1 MKPEPEHAN
10 AIECRGVTKVYGS
23 GNGAIRAVDG
33 VDFSVREQ
41 EFLCLLGPSGCG
53 KSTILH
59 LIAGFI
65 RPSEGQVFVWN
76 RPVRGPGTDRAVV
89 FQRHSLFPWKTV
101 GQNIAVG
108 PRMRGLPTG
117 SIRQLVE
124 HYLERTGLADFRHH
138 YPREL
143 SVGMQQRVGLA
154 RAFAN
159 DPGILLMDEPFG
171 SLDAQTRLRMQEL
184 LLSIWSEHRKTVL
197 FVTHDVEEAILLSD
211 RVLILS
217 SRPSLVHEEIVIDLP
232 RPRTHET
239 LTEPACV
246 ALRTR
251 IMRSLFG
258 FLPESVFPG
267 VDEPS
272 LRIGDFVLTAYRGE
286 SWLDGLWGREAKKT
300 KPPSRNA
307 FPL

>member
-1 MKPEPEHAN
+1 MKSEHEHAN
-10 AIECRGVTKVYGS
+10 VIECRGVTKVYGT
-23 GNGAIRAVDG
+23 GNGGVLAVER
-33 VDFSVREQ
+33 VEFAVQERE
-41 EFLCLLGPSGCG
+41 FVCLLGPSGCG

-65 RPSEGQVFVWN
+65 QPNEGHVIVCK
-76 RPVRGPGTDRAVV
+76 RPVRGSGTDRGVV

-101 GQNIAVG
+101 SQNIAVG
-108 PRMRGLPTG
+108 PRMQGLPTA
-117 SIRQLVE
+117 SIYQVVE
-124 HYLERTGLADFRHH
+124 HYLERTGLADFRHR

-197 FVTHDVEEAILLSD
+197 FVTHDIEEAILLSD
-211 RVLILS
+211 RVLMLS
-217 SRPSLVHEEIVIDLP
+217 SRPARVHEEIVIDLP
-232 RPRTHET
+232 RPRTHAT
-239 LTEPACV
+239 LTQPACV

-251 IMRSLFG
+251 IMKSLFD
-258 FLPESVFPG
+258 S
-267 VDEPS
+267 
-272 LRIGDFVLTAYRGE
+272 
-286 SWLDGLWGREAKKT
+286 
-300 KPPSRNA
+300 
-307 FPL
+307 

>member
-1 MKPEPEHAN
+1 MKSEHGHAN
-10 AIECRGVTKVYGS
+10 VIECRKVTKFYGS
-23 GNGAIRAVDG
+23 GDDAVLAVEG
-33 VDFSVREQ
+33 VEFSVQER
-41 EFLCLLGPSGCG
+41 EFLSLLGPSGCG

-65 RPSEGQVFVWN
+65 RPSEGHVMVWN
-76 RPVRGPGTDRAVV
+76 RPVLGPGTDRGVV

-101 GQNIAVG
+101 SQNIAVG
-108 PRMRGLPTG
+108 PKMKGLSTE
-117 SIRQLVE
+117 SICQVVE
-124 HYLERTGLADFRHH
+124 HYLERTGLADFRHR

-184 LLSIWSEHRKTVL
+184 LLSIWSEHKKTVL
-197 FVTHDVEEAILLSD
+197 FVTHDIEEAILLSD
-211 RVLILS
+211 RVLIMS
-217 SRPSLVHEEIVIDLP
+217 SRPARVHEEIVIDLP

-239 LTEPACV
+239 LTQLAYV

-251 IMRSLFG
+251 IMRSLFD
-258 FLPESVFPG
+258 S
-267 VDEPS
+267 
-272 LRIGDFVLTAYRGE
+272 
-286 SWLDGLWGREAKKT
+286 
-300 KPPSRNA
+300 
-307 FPL
+307 

>member
-1 MKPEPEHAN
+1 MKSEHENAN
-10 AIECRGVTKVYGS
+10 VIECRGLTKVYGS
-23 GNGAIRAVDG
+23 GNGAVRAVEG
-33 VDFSVREQ
+33 VDFSVRER

-65 RPSEGQVFVWN
+65 RPSDGHVIVWK
-76 RPVRGPGTDRAVV
+76 RPVLGPGTDRGVV
-89 FQRHSLFPWKTV
+89 FQQHSLFPWKTV
-101 GQNIAVG
+101 SQNISLG
-108 PRMRGLPTG
+108 PRVRGLPTK
-117 SIRQLVE
+117 SICQVVE
-124 HYLERTGLADFRHH
+124 HYLERTGLADFRHR

-197 FVTHDVEEAILLSD
+197 FVTHDIEEAILLSD

-217 SRPSLVHEEIVIDLP
+217 SRPALVHEEIVIDLP

-239 LTEPACV
+239 LTQPACV

-251 IMRSLFG
+251 IMRSLFD
-258 FLPESVFPG
+258 S
-267 VDEPS
+267 
-272 LRIGDFVLTAYRGE
+272 
-286 SWLDGLWGREAKKT
+286 
-300 KPPSRNA
+300 
-307 FPL
+307 

>member
-1 MKPEPEHAN
+1 MKSEHEHAN
-10 AIECRGVTKVYGS
+10 VIECRGVTKVYGT
-23 GNGAIRAVDG
+23 GNGGVLAVER
-33 VDFSVREQ
+33 VEFAVRER
-41 EFLCLLGPSGCG
+41 EFVCLLGPSGCG

-65 RPSEGQVFVWN
+65 QPNEGHVIVCK
-76 RPVRGPGTDRAVV
+76 RPVRGPGTDRGVV

-101 GQNIAVG
+101 SQNIAVG
-108 PRMRGLPTG
+108 PRMKGLPTAG
-117 SIRQLVE
+117 IYQVVE
-124 HYLERTGLADFRHH
+124 HYLERTGLADFRHR

-197 FVTHDVEEAILLSD
+197 FVTHDIEEAILLSD
-211 RVLILS
+211 RVLMLS
-217 SRPSLVHEEIVIDLP
+217 SRPARVHEEIVIDLP
-232 RPRTHET
+232 RPRTHAT
-239 LTEPACV
+239 LTQPACV

-251 IMRSLFG
+251 IMKSLFD
-258 FLPESVFPG
+258 S
-267 VDEPS
+267 
-272 LRIGDFVLTAYRGE
+272 
-286 SWLDGLWGREAKKT
+286 
-300 KPPSRNA
+300 
-307 FPL
+307 

>member
-1 MKPEPEHAN
+1 MSSDHEHTN
-10 AIECRGVTKVYGS
+10 VIECRKVTKVYGS
-23 GNGAIRAVDG
+23 SHNAVLAVEG
-33 VDFSVREQ
+33 VELSVQEH

-59 LIAGFI
+59 MIAGFI
-65 RPSEGQVFVWN
+65 RPSEGEVMVWN
-76 RPVRGPGTDRAVV
+76 RPILSTGTDRGVV

-101 GQNIAVG
+101 SQNIAVG
-108 PRMRGLPTG
+108 PRVKGLSTK
-117 SIRQLVE
+117 SIRQVVE
-124 HYLERTGLADFRHH
+124 HYLERTGLADFRHR

-184 LLSIWSEHRKTVL
+184 LLSIWSEDKKTVL
-197 FVTHDVEEAILLSD
+197 FVTHDIEEAILLSD

-217 SRPSLVHEEIVIDLP
+217 ARPARVRDEIVVDLP

-239 LTEPACV
+239 LTQAACV

-251 IMRSLFG
+251 IMMSLFD
-258 FLPESVFPG
+258 S
-267 VDEPS
+267 
-272 LRIGDFVLTAYRGE
+272 
-286 SWLDGLWGREAKKT
+286 
-300 KPPSRNA
+300 
-307 FPL
+307 